1 MVVLPVFLQAPWV
14 RLDPFSAT
22 LFTGVLVAAG
32 LVMHQ
37 SRSQTTSDLGS
48 LLVGFSGSW
57 LAGCIFWGW
66 LRAHPVLHL
75 PVEAFAVPVA
85 LGGLQGRWRLA
96 ATLFTA
102 VLIAAGL
109 LLHQSRSQTASDLGS
124 LLVGFSGSW
133 LAGCIFWGWLRAHPV
148 LHLPVEAFAVPV
160 ALGGLQG
167 RWRLAATFYL
177 SSLLGT
183 ACTDLAM
190 AATGVMQF
198 WPAVVTASLDQAPL
212 LLHQAGLHLL
222 QPLPMV
228 TLMIAAAIVLFVGRR
243 LNTNGNDSNGETGA
257 MAAAVLITTLWVDGL
272 FLLSALL
279 QPGLS
284 GLIE

>member
-22 LFTGVLVAAG
+22 LFTV
-32 LVMHQ
+32 
-37 SRSQTTSDLGS
+37 
-48 LLVGFSGSW
+48 
-57 LAGCIFWGW
+57 
-66 LRAHPVLHL
+66 
-75 PVEAFAVPVA
+75 
-85 LGGLQGRWRLA
+85 
-96 ATLFTA
+96 

-109 LLHQSRSQTASDLGS
+109 VLHQSRSQTASDLGS

-133 LAGCIFWGWLRAHPV
+133 LAGCVFWGWLRAHPV

-177 SSLLGT
+177 SSLVGT

-190 AATGVMQF
+190 AATGVMRF
-198 WPAVVTASLDQAPL
+198 WPAVVTASLDQAPQ

-222 QPLPMV
+222 QPLPLV
-228 TLMIAAAIVLFVGRR
+228 TLAFSAVLVLWAGRR
-243 LNTNGNDSNGETGA
+243 LNLNGNGTDVDTAA
-257 MAAAVLITTLWVDGL
+257 MASAVLVTTLWVDGL

>member
-1 MVVLPVFLQAPWV
+1 MVVLPVFIQAPWV
-14 RLDPFSAT
+14 RLNPFSAT
-22 LFTGVLVAAG
+22 LFTAVLIAAG
-32 LVMHQ
+32 LVLHH
-37 SRSQTTSDLGS
+37 SRSQTVSDLGS

-75 PVEAFAVPVA
+75 PVEAFAVP
-85 LGGLQGRWRLA
+85 
-96 ATLFTA
+96 F
-102 VLIAAGL
+102 
-109 LLHQSRSQTASDLGS
+109 
-124 LLVGFSGSW
+124 
-133 LAGCIFWGWLRAHPV
+133 
-148 LHLPVEAFAVPV
+148 

-177 SSLLGT
+177 SSLVGT

-198 WPAVVTASLDQAPL
+198 WPAVVTATLDQAPL
-212 LLHQAGLHLL
+212 LLHQAGMHLL
-222 QPLPMV
+222 QPLPLL
-228 TLMIAAAIVLFVGRR
+228 TLIIATILVLISGRSLGLRDGNEEGHAAG
-243 LNTNGNDSNGETGA
+243 
-257 MAAAVLITTLWVDGL
+257 MASAVLITTLWVDGL
-272 FLLSALL
+272 FLLTALL

>member
-1 MVVLPVFLQAPWV
+1 MARIAAAMVVLPVFLQAPWV

-22 LFTGVLVAAG
+22 LFTAVLIAAG
-32 LVMHQ
+32 LVLHQ

-57 LAGCIFWGW
+57 LAGCVFWGW

-75 PVEAFAVPVA
+75 PVEAFAVP
-85 LGGLQGRWRLA
+85 
-96 ATLFTA
+96 
-102 VLIAAGL
+102 I
-109 LLHQSRSQTASDLGS
+109 
-124 LLVGFSGSW
+124 
-133 LAGCIFWGWLRAHPV
+133 
-148 LHLPVEAFAVPV
+148 

-177 SSLLGT
+177 SSLVGT

-222 QPLPMV
+222 QPLPLF
-228 TLMIAAAIVLFVGRR
+228 TLATAAVLVLLAGRR
-243 LNTNGNDSNGETGA
+243 LNLNDNGSDVDAAA
-257 MAAAVLITTLWVDGL
+257 MASAVLTTTLWVDGL

>member
-1 MVVLPVFLQAPWV
+1 MARIAAAMVVLPVFLQAPWV

-22 LFTGVLVAAG
+22 LFTGVLIAAG
-32 LVMHQ
+32 LVLHQ
-37 SRSQTTSDLGS
+37 SRSQTASDIGS

-57 LAGCIFWGW
+57 LAGCVFWGW

-75 PVEAFAVPVA
+75 PVEAFA
-85 LGGLQGRWRLA
+85 L
-96 ATLFTA
+96 
-102 VLIAAGL
+102 
-109 LLHQSRSQTASDLGS
+109 
-124 LLVGFSGSW
+124 
-133 LAGCIFWGWLRAHPV
+133 
-148 LHLPVEAFAVPV
+148 PV

-177 SSLLGT
+177 SSLVGT

-198 WPAVVTASLDQAPL
+198 WPAVVTASMDQAPL

-222 QPLPMV
+222 QPLPLA
-228 TLMIAAAIVLFVGRR
+228 TLVISALLVLLAGRR
-243 LNTNGNDSNGETGA
+243 LNFNNNSDVGTAA
-257 MAAAVLITTLWVDGL
+257 MASAVLITTLWVDGL
-272 FLLSALL
+272 FLLSALV

>member
-1 MVVLPVFLQAPWV
+1 MVMLPVFIQAPWV

-22 LFTGVLVAAG
+22 LFTGVLITAG
-32 LVMHQ
+32 LVMHR
-37 SRSQTTSDLGS
+37 SRSQTASDMGS

-85 LGGLQGRWRLA
+85 LGGLN
-96 ATLFTA
+96 
-102 VLIAAGL
+102 
-109 LLHQSRSQTASDLGS
+109 
-124 LLVGFSGSW
+124 
-133 LAGCIFWGWLRAHPV
+133 
-148 LHLPVEAFAVPV
+148 
-160 ALGGLQG
+160 G

-177 SSLLGT
+177 ASLVGT

-222 QPLPMV
+222 QPLPLA
-228 TLMIAAAIVLFVGRR
+228 TLIISSALVLMGGRW
-243 LNTNGNDSNGETGA
+243 LSKNSSGFSSDAGS
-257 MAAAVLITTLWVDGL
+257 MAAAVLITTLWVDGF
-272 FLLSALL
+272 FLVSAWV

>member
-1 MVVLPVFLQAPWV
+1 M
-14 RLDPFSAT
+14 
-22 LFTGVLVAAG
+22 
-32 LVMHQ
+32 
-37 SRSQTTSDLGS
+37 
-48 LLVGFSGSW
+48 
-57 LAGCIFWGW
+57 
-66 LRAHPVLHL
+66 LHL
-75 PVEAFAVPVA
+75 PVEAFA
-85 LGGLQGRWRLA
+85 L
-96 ATLFTA
+96 
-102 VLIAAGL
+102 
-109 LLHQSRSQTASDLGS
+109 
-124 LLVGFSGSW
+124 
-133 LAGCIFWGWLRAHPV
+133 
-148 LHLPVEAFAVPV
+148 PV

>member
-22 LFTGVLVAAG
+22 LFTGVLIAAG
-32 LVMHQ
+32 LVLHQ
-37 SRSQTTSDLGS
+37 SRSQTASDIGS

-57 LAGCIFWGW
+57 LAGCVFWGW

-75 PVEAFAVPVA
+75 PVEAFA
-85 LGGLQGRWRLA
+85 L
-96 ATLFTA
+96 
-102 VLIAAGL
+102 
-109 LLHQSRSQTASDLGS
+109 
-124 LLVGFSGSW
+124 
-133 LAGCIFWGWLRAHPV
+133 
-148 LHLPVEAFAVPV
+148 PV

-177 SSLLGT
+177 SSLVGT

-198 WPAVVTASLDQAPL
+198 WPAVVTASMDQAPL

-222 QPLPMV
+222 QPLPLA
-228 TLMIAAAIVLFVGRR
+228 TLVMSALLVLLAGRR
-243 LNTNGNDSNGETGA
+243 LNFNNNSDVGTAA
-257 MAAAVLITTLWVDGL
+257 MASAVLITTLWVDGL
-272 FLLSALL
+272 FLLSALV

>member
-14 RLDPFSAT
+14 RLNPFSAT
-22 LFTGVLVAAG
+22 LFTGVLIAIG
-32 LVMHQ
+32 LVLHQ
-37 SRSQTTSDLGS
+37 SRFQTTSDLGS

-85 LGGLQGRWRLA
+85 LGGLR
-96 ATLFTA
+96 
-102 VLIAAGL
+102 
-109 LLHQSRSQTASDLGS
+109 
-124 LLVGFSGSW
+124 
-133 LAGCIFWGWLRAHPV
+133 
-148 LHLPVEAFAVPV
+148 
-160 ALGGLQG
+160 G

-177 SSLLGT
+177 SSLVGT

-190 AATGVMQF
+190 AATGVMRF

-222 QPLPMV
+222 QPLPLI
-228 TLMIAAAIVLFVGRR
+228 TLVMSAVLVLIAGRR
-243 LNTNGNDSNGETGA
+243 LNLNGGGFNSDTAA
-257 MAAAVLITTLWVDGL
+257 MASAVLITTLWVDGL
-272 FLLSALL
+272 FLISALL

>member
-1 MVVLPVFLQAPWV
+1 MVMLPVFIQAPWV

-22 LFTGVLVAAG
+22 LFTGVLIATG
-32 LVMHQ
+32 LVMQ
-37 SRSQTTSDLGS
+37 RSRYQAASDIGS

-85 LGGLQGRWRLA
+85 LGGLN
-96 ATLFTA
+96 
-102 VLIAAGL
+102 
-109 LLHQSRSQTASDLGS
+109 
-124 LLVGFSGSW
+124 
-133 LAGCIFWGWLRAHPV
+133 
-148 LHLPVEAFAVPV
+148 
-160 ALGGLQG
+160 G

-177 SSLLGT
+177 SSLVGT

-222 QPLPMV
+222 QPLPLA
-228 TLMIAAAIVLFVGRR
+228 TLLISAALLLLGGRWLR
-243 LNTNGNDSNGETGA
+243 NNGSGFSTDAGS
-257 MAAAVLITTLWVDGL
+257 MAAAVLMTTLWVDGL
-272 FLLSALL
+272 FLVSALV

>member
-14 RLDPFSAT
+14 RLNPFSAT
-22 LFTGVLVAAG
+22 LFTGVLIAAG
-32 LVMHQ
+32 LVMHR
-37 SRSQTTSDLGS
+37 SRSQSVSDVGS

-57 LAGCIFWGW
+57 LAGC
-66 LRAHPVLHL
+66 V
-75 PVEAFAVPVA
+75 
-85 LGGLQGRWRLA
+85 
-96 ATLFTA
+96 
-102 VLIAAGL
+102 
-109 LLHQSRSQTASDLGS
+109 
-124 LLVGFSGSW
+124 
-133 LAGCIFWGWLRAHPV
+133 FWGWLRAHPV

-177 SSLLGT
+177 SSLVGT

-222 QPLPMV
+222 QPLPLF
-228 TLMIAAAIVLFVGRR
+228 TLATAAVLVLLAGRR
-243 LNTNGNDSNGETGA
+243 LNLNGNGSDVDATA
-257 MAAAVLITTLWVDGL
+257 MASAVLTTTLWVDGL

>member
-22 LFTGVLVAAG
+22 LFTGVLIAAG
-32 LVMHQ
+32 LV
-37 SRSQTTSDLGS
+37 
-48 LLVGFSGSW
+48 
-57 LAGCIFWGW
+57 
-66 LRAHPVLHL
+66 
-75 PVEAFAVPVA
+75 
-85 LGGLQGRWRLA
+85 
-96 ATLFTA
+96 
-102 VLIAAGL
+102 
-109 LLHQSRSQTASDLGS
+109 LHQSRSQTASDLGS

-190 AATGVMQF
+190 AATGVMQC

-212 LLHQAGLHLL
+212 RLHQAGLHLL
-222 QPLPMV
+222 QPLPMA
-228 TLMIAAAIVLFVGRR
+228 TLVIAAVLVMIIGRR
-243 LNTNGNDSNGETGA
+243 LNPNNSNSDGDTGA

>member
-32 LVMHQ
+32 LV
-37 SRSQTTSDLGS
+37 
-48 LLVGFSGSW
+48 
-57 LAGCIFWGW
+57 
-66 LRAHPVLHL
+66 
-75 PVEAFAVPVA
+75 
-85 LGGLQGRWRLA
+85 
-96 ATLFTA
+96 
-102 VLIAAGL
+102 
-109 LLHQSRSQTASDLGS
+109 LHQSRSQTASDLGS

-198 WPAVVTASLDQAPL
+198 WPEVVTASLDQAPL

-222 QPLPMV
+222 QPLPLL
-228 TLMIAAAIVLFVGRR
+228 TLVVAAALVLMAGRR
-243 LNTNGNDSNGETGA
+243 LNLNSAGSNGDTGA
-257 MAAAVLITTLWVDGL
+257 MASAVLITTLWVDGL
-272 FLLSALL
+272 FLLTALL

>member
-1 MVVLPVFLQAPWV
+1 MVTLPVFIQAPWV

-22 LFTGVLVAAG
+22 LFTGVLIAAG
-32 LVMHQ
+32 LVMHR
-37 SRSQTTSDLGS
+37 SRSQKASDMGS

-57 LAGCIFWGW
+57 LAGCVFWGW
-66 LRAHPVLHL
+66 LRAHPLLHL

-85 LGGLQGRWRLA
+85 LGGMN
-96 ATLFTA
+96 
-102 VLIAAGL
+102 
-109 LLHQSRSQTASDLGS
+109 
-124 LLVGFSGSW
+124 
-133 LAGCIFWGWLRAHPV
+133 
-148 LHLPVEAFAVPV
+148 
-160 ALGGLQG
+160 G

-177 SSLLGT
+177 SSLVGT

-198 WPAVVTASLDQAPL
+198 WPAVVTASLEQAPL

-222 QPLPMV
+222 LPLPLA
-228 TLMIAAAIVLFVGRR
+228 TLIISAALVLLAGRW
-243 LNTNGNDSNGETGA
+243 LSKNGIGFSSDAGS

-272 FLLSALL
+272 FLVSALV

>member
-1 MVVLPVFLQAPWV
+1 MIW
-14 RLDPFSAT
+14 
-22 LFTGVLVAAG
+22 
-32 LVMHQ
+32 
-37 SRSQTTSDLGS
+37 
-48 LLVGFSGSW
+48 
-57 LAGCIFWGW
+57 C
-66 LRAHPVLHL
+66 
-75 PVEAFAVPVA
+75 
-85 LGGLQGRWRLA
+85 
-96 ATLFTA
+96 
-102 VLIAAGL
+102 
-109 LLHQSRSQTASDLGS
+109 
-124 LLVGFSGSW
+124 
-133 LAGCIFWGWLRAHPV
+133 WGWLRAHPV

-177 SSLLGT
+177 SSLVGT

-198 WPAVVTASLDQAPL
+198 WPEVVTASLDQAPL

-222 QPLPMV
+222 QPLPLL
-228 TLMIAAAIVLFVGRR
+228 TLAIAAVLVLLAGRR
-243 LNTNGNDSNGETGA
+243 LNLNSSTNDSDTGS

>member
-22 LFTGVLVAAG
+22 LFTAVLIAAGVL
-32 LVMHQ
+32 LHR
-37 SRSQTTSDLGS
+37 SRSQTASDMGS
-48 LLVGFSGSW
+48 VLVGFSGSW

-75 PVEAFAVPVA
+75 PVEAFA
-85 LGGLQGRWRLA
+85 L
-96 ATLFTA
+96 
-102 VLIAAGL
+102 
-109 LLHQSRSQTASDLGS
+109 
-124 LLVGFSGSW
+124 
-133 LAGCIFWGWLRAHPV
+133 
-148 LHLPVEAFAVPV
+148 PV

-177 SSLLGT
+177 TSLVGT

-198 WPAVVTASLDQAPL
+198 WPTVVTASLDQAPL

-222 QPLPMV
+222 QPLPLF
-228 TLMIAAAIVLFVGRR
+228 TLVMAAGAVLMVGRQ
-243 LNTNGNDSNGETGA
+243 LNSRISGTDGDTGA
-257 MAAAVLITTLWVDGL
+257 MAAAVLLTTLWVDGL

>member
-1 MVVLPVFLQAPWV
+1 MVALPVFLQAPWV
-14 RLDPFSAT
+14 RLNPFSAT
-22 LFTGVLVAAG
+22 LFTGVLIATG
-32 LVMHQ
+32 LV
-37 SRSQTTSDLGS
+37 
-48 LLVGFSGSW
+48 
-57 LAGCIFWGW
+57 
-66 LRAHPVLHL
+66 
-75 PVEAFAVPVA
+75 
-85 LGGLQGRWRLA
+85 
-96 ATLFTA
+96 
-102 VLIAAGL
+102 
-109 LLHQSRSQTASDLGS
+109 LHQSRSQSASDLGS

-148 LHLPVEAFAVPV
+148 LHLPVESFAVPI

-177 SSLLGT
+177 SSLVGT

-222 QPLPMV
+222 QPLPLA
-228 TLMIAAAIVLFVGRR
+228 TLVLATALVLMAGRR
-243 LNTNGNDSNGETGA
+243 LTKNVPGLAGDTRA
-257 MAAAVLITTLWVDGL
+257 MAAAVLTTTLWVDGL

>member
-1 MVVLPVFLQAPWV
+1 MARIAAAMVVLPVFLQAPWV

-22 LFTGVLVAAG
+22 LFTAVLIAAG
-32 LVMHQ
+32 LVLHQ
-37 SRSQTTSDLGS
+37 SRSQTSSDLGS

-57 LAGCIFWGW
+57 LAGCVFWGW

-75 PVEAFAVPVA
+75 PVEAFAVP
-85 LGGLQGRWRLA
+85 
-96 ATLFTA
+96 
-102 VLIAAGL
+102 I
-109 LLHQSRSQTASDLGS
+109 
-124 LLVGFSGSW
+124 
-133 LAGCIFWGWLRAHPV
+133 
-148 LHLPVEAFAVPV
+148 

-177 SSLLGT
+177 SSLVGT

-222 QPLPMV
+222 QPLPLF
-228 TLMIAAAIVLFVGRR
+228 TLATAAVLVLLAGRR
-243 LNTNGNDSNGETGA
+243 LNLNGNGSDVDATA
-257 MAAAVLITTLWVDGL
+257 MASAVLTTTLWVDGL

>member
-22 LFTGVLVAAG
+22 LFTAVLIAAG
-32 LVMHQ
+32 LVLHQ

-57 LAGCIFWGW
+57 LAGCVFWGW

-75 PVEAFAVPVA
+75 PVEAFAVP
-85 LGGLQGRWRLA
+85 
-96 ATLFTA
+96 
-102 VLIAAGL
+102 I
-109 LLHQSRSQTASDLGS
+109 
-124 LLVGFSGSW
+124 
-133 LAGCIFWGWLRAHPV
+133 
-148 LHLPVEAFAVPV
+148 

-177 SSLLGT
+177 SSLVGT

-222 QPLPMV
+222 QPLPLF
-228 TLMIAAAIVLFVGRR
+228 TLATAAVLVLLAGRR
-243 LNTNGNDSNGETGA
+243 LNLNDNGSDVDAAA
-257 MAAAVLITTLWVDGL
+257 MASAVLTTTLWVDGL

-279 QPGLS
+279 QPGFS

>member
-14 RLDPFSAT
+14 RLNPFSAT
-22 LFTGVLVAAG
+22 LFTGVLIAAG
-32 LVMHQ
+32 LVMHR
-37 SRSQTTSDLGS
+37 SRSQSVSDVGS

-57 LAGCIFWGW
+57 LAGC
-66 LRAHPVLHL
+66 V
-75 PVEAFAVPVA
+75 
-85 LGGLQGRWRLA
+85 
-96 ATLFTA
+96 
-102 VLIAAGL
+102 
-109 LLHQSRSQTASDLGS
+109 
-124 LLVGFSGSW
+124 
-133 LAGCIFWGWLRAHPV
+133 FWGWLRAHPV

-177 SSLLGT
+177 SSLVGT

-190 AATGVMQF
+190 AATGAMQF
-198 WPAVVTASLDQAPL
+198 WPTVVTASLDQAPL

-222 QPLPMV
+222 QPLPLL
-228 TLMIAAAIVLFVGRR
+228 TLLLAAVLVLMAGLW
-243 LNTNGNDSNGETGA
+243 LNRKAGKCKGEAGA

-272 FLLSALL
+272 FLFSALL

>member
-14 RLDPFSAT
+14 RLNPFSAT
-22 LFTGVLVAAG
+22 LFTAVLVAVG
-32 LVMHQ
+32 L
-37 SRSQTTSDLGS
+37 
-48 LLVGFSGSW
+48 
-57 LAGCIFWGW
+57 A
-66 LRAHPVLHL
+66 LH
-75 PVEAFAVPVA
+75 
-85 LGGLQGRWRLA
+85 R
-96 ATLFTA
+96 
-102 VLIAAGL
+102 
-109 LLHQSRSQTASDLGS
+109 SRSQTASDLGS
-124 LLVGFSGSW
+124 LLGGFSGSW

-177 SSLLGT
+177 SSLVGT

-198 WPAVVTASLDQAPL
+198 WPEVVTASLDQAPL

-222 QPLPMV
+222 QPLPML
-228 TLMIAAAIVLFVGRR
+228 TLAIAAVLVLLAGRH
-243 LNTNGNDSNGETGA
+243 LNLNSSTNDSDTGS